1 MEAPPPSPGEAAGST
16 PGGGAWLPA
25 RGSGIYFI
33 LLAVV
38 LDTMGAGLLIPVLPK
53 LIASLTGANLV
64 RASLYGGEISALFA
78 AVQFLAAPVLGNLSD
93 RFGRRP
99 VLLLS
104 LAAFGVNYLIMGF
117 ATSIAW
123 LFISQALAGLFGATI
138 ATAGAYLADVTPGPD
153 RAHRFGLIGASMGV
167 GIIIG
172 PVIGGLLARFGL
184 RLPFFTAA
192 GMSLL
197 NVAYGTFILPESLA
211 PQKRRRFSFA
221 RAHVLGA
228 FAQLRKIPVVSGILG
243 ASLLMRFSL
252 QTLPATWPYFA
263 MQQFRWTP
271 LGVGYSLGAYG
282 TMSILGQ
289 GMLVAR
295 LTRRFGSR
303 WCVRFSQ
310 CMCIVGFLGFALAG
324 SGTVAICFIV
334 PSALGYM
341 SGPSMTGMMSLRIP
355 EEQQGELQGAIASL
369 TSLSMIVTPPVM
381 THIYQAF
388 TVGLAG
394 WVFPGAA
401 YLAAAALAAGSLLLF
416 SRATRRAPGPAC
428 IAAPGAEAQR

>member
-1 MEAPPPSPGEAAGST
+1 MGAPPRSPGGAAGST
-16 PGGGAWLPA
+16 PGGAWLPG
-25 RGSGIYFI
+25 RGSGVYFI

-53 LIASLTGANLV
+53 LIASLAGADLT

-123 LFISQALAGLFGATI
+123 LFVSQALAGLFGATI

-153 RAHRFGLIGASMGV
+153 RVHRFGLIGASMGV

-184 RLPFFTAA
+184 RLPFFAAA

-197 NVAYGTFILPESLA
+197 NVVYGTFILPESLA
-211 PQKRRRFSFA
+211 PQNRRPFSLA

-228 FAQLRKIPVVSGILG
+228 FGQLRSFPVVSSVLG
-243 ASLLMRFSL
+243 ASLLMRLSL

-263 MQQFRWTP
+263 MQQFGWTP

-282 TMSILGQ
+282 TMSIFGQ
-289 GMLVAR
+289 GVLVAR

-310 CMCIVGFLGFALAG
+310 YMCIVGFLGFALAG
-324 SGTVAICFIV
+324 SGEVAMCFIV
-334 PSALGYM
+334 PSALGDM
-341 SGPSMTGMMSLRIP
+341 SGPSLTGMMSQDLP
-355 EEQQGELQGAIASL
+355 AVQQGELQGAIASR
-369 TSLSMIVTPPVM
+369 TGLSMIVTPPVM

-388 TVGLAG
+388 TVGFAG

-416 SRATRRAPGPAC
+416 TRATRRSPGPAGLAGTG
-428 IAAPGAEAQR
+428 AAPQR